1 MLSDAT
7 SGFSLSVGCS
17 RSSIDMV
24 GAPPVVKL
32 ITTSL
37 SALILRANW
46 RKSSGSCVGRPSFG
60 SRACRC
66 TIAAPAFAAPMAAS
80 AISSGVIGRCGDMVG
95 VWIEPVTAHVMM
107 TLPCAAAIVG
117 CYPGGTM
124 KLGILGVLLAVA
136 LPAAAERAAS
146 IDYEFVPR
154 PSAVPAEYDGAGLR
168 FLAIQ
173 AIDGARVEAALWQP
187 TNARTLVLMVHG
199 SGETYHG
206 NPNGFLGKGLAERG
220 YAVLAIN
227 TRQSGPRVNTD
238 NFMDVRRD
246 IEAAF
251 YTARALG
258 HKAIVLHGHSLGN
271 VQVQYFAANMWQSE
285 IKAVVLTGMFG
296 NLPWKSRHILVQN
309 EGNWSQLFETALKNL
324 RQGKASDVL
333 PVQMNWITGQKVPMS
348 AQHFLTYR
356 WENTSAADGTYWIR
370 RIPHPILM
378 VRDDGDAI
386 IQPFEPYMLLS
397 AAGSSGSL
405 VPSIE
410 YVKLPNKERG
420 PAEHGFIN
428 NRQPLTE
435 TVAGWPKEQNLG
447 TPR

>member
-1 MLSDAT
+1 
-7 SGFSLSVGCS
+7 
-17 RSSIDMV
+17 
-24 GAPPVVKL
+24 
-32 ITTSL
+32 
-37 SALILRANW
+37 
-46 RKSSGSCVGRPSFG
+46 
-60 SRACRC
+60 
-66 TIAAPAFAAPMAAS
+66 
-80 AISSGVIGRCGDMVG
+80 
-95 VWIEPVTAHVMM
+95 
-107 TLPCAAAIVG
+107 
-117 CYPGGTM
+117 M

-146 IDYEFVPR
+146 IDYQFLPR

-173 AIDGARVEAALWQP
+173 AIDGGQVEAALWQP
-187 TNARTLVLMVHG
+187 ANARTLVLMVHG

-271 VQVQYFAANMWQSE
+271 IQVQYFAANQWNSSGQPE

-309 EGNWSQLFETALKNL
+309 EENWSALFGAAMKQLREGRA
-324 RQGKASDVL
+324 AEVM

-356 WENTSAADGTYWIR
+356 WENSSAADGTYWIR
-370 RIPHPILM
+370 RVPYPVLM

-386 IQPFEPYMLLS
+386 VQAFEPPMLLS
-397 AAGSSGSL
+397 AATSTGTL
-405 VPSIE
+405 VPSIK
-410 YVKLPNKERG
+410 YVSLPNKERG
-420 PAEHGFIN
+420 PKEHYFTN
-428 NRQPLTE
+428 NRQPLID
-435 TVAGWPKEQNLG
+435 TVLGWLKEQTL
-447 TPR
+447 